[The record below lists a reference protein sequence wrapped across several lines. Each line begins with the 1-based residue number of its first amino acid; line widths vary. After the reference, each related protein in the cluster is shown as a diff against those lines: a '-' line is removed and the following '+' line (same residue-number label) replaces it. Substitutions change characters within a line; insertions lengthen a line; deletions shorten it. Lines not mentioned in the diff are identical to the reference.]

1 MGFDGGEDKGCGRCE
16 DADAN
21 HSDDDDDVHTDG
33 DGLGYSG
40 PIPTTSSAFTLS
52 ISSAG

>member
-21 HSDDDDDVHTDG
+21 HSDDDDNVHT

-40 PIPTTSSAFTLS
+40 LTPTTSSAFAPS